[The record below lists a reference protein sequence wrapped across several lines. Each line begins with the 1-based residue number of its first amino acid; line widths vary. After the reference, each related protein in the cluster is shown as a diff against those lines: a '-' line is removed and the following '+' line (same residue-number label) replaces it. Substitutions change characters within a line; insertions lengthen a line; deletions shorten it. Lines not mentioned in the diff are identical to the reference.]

1 MTWPGFPKRLQSA
14 LKALCCLA
22 EAGTDMQSPDIAEQ
36 INVPKSETAKIL
48 QLLVW
53 GGFVTSRRGSKG
65 GFQLAPFAD
74 RTTMGEVI
82 DFFLARH
89 PVEPDR
95 HSPVMRA
102 LQQSMASGQQ
112 KFASLTLAEVANFPA
127 RHSQRKTRRA
137 STRRQSG
144 LKVPKVQNS
153 SIRKLKKRSGSN
165 ATNRT

>member
-22 EAGTDMQSPDIAEQ
+22 EAGTDMQSPDIAER

-53 GGFVTSRRGSKG
+53 GGFVTSRRGTRG

-89 PVEPDR
+89 PVELDR

-102 LQQSMASGQQ
+102 LQQSMAPCQE
-112 KFASLTLAEVANFPA
+112 KFARLRLADLVNFSEP
-127 RHSQRKTRRA
+127 RSGKKGRPTNSKSR
-137 STRRQSG
+137 SG

-153 SIRKLKKRSGSN
+153 SIRKFKRRSGSN
-165 ATNRT
+165 ATYRT